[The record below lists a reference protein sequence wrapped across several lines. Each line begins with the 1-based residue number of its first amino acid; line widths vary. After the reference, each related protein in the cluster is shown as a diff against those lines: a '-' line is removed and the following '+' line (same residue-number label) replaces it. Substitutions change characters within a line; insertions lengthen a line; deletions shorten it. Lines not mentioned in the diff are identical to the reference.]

1 MRAHAPQRSP
11 YAKYAQ
17 FEAPLPRPAHCHTQG
32 FAGDDM
38 LGEALT
44 GCNLVIIPAGMPR
57 KPGMSRDDLFKVN
70 ASIVQVHARPPLPR
84 ACRYTA
90 VTCL

>member
-1 MRAHAPQRSP
+1 
-11 YAKYAQ
+11 
-17 FEAPLPRPAHCHTQG
+17 
-32 FAGDDM
+32 M

-70 ASIVQVHARPPLPR
+70 ASIVQVCPPPR
-84 ACRYTA
+84 APCWFRYVFNVVSMRVKRTLPWLCVEQHVGGA
-90 VTCL
+90 SRATEGLTLLRGQCSC